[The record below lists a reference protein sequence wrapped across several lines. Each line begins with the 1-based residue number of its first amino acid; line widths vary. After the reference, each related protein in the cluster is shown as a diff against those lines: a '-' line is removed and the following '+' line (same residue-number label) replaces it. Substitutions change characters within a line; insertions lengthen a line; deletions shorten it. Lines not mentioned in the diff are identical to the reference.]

1 MSLVRTSY
9 HPTKREGENGS
20 VSLVLGPVFLN
31 PAVST
36 NAVQGAVSPSYD
48 RPNGS
53 AARQV
58 LRHTHELSPIV
69 SEELNQPQ

>member
-20 VSLVLGPVFLN
+20 VSLVPGPVFLN

-48 RPNGS
+48 RPNGR
-53 AARQV
+53 AAAKFCD
-58 LRHTHELSPIV
+58 THELSPIV